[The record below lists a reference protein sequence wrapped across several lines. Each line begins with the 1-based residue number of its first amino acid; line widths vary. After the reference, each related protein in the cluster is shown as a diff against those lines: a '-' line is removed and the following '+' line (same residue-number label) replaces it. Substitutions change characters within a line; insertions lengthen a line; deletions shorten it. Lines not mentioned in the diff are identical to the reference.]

1 VYGREID
8 GQLLNLGVSGKLI
21 MNAMVMYDRETDS
34 LWSQFLGKAVDG
46 PMKGR
51 TLELIPSQLTNYGS
65 WTGLHPNTLVLDT
78 GSNTPVEDHYVPY
91 YFGPAA
97 GIIGEEN
104 PDERLYG
111 KELVVGV
118 VGKEGEIAYNY
129 RDLLETPVLN
139 QVFEDV
145 AIVVAVDPDAG
156 GTAIYRSEVDG
167 QALTFE
173 DFDEGSM
180 TDVQTKSVWDKTSG
194 RAVSGP
200 MLDSQLEAFPYILS
214 FWFAWS
220 DFYPNTLLYEP
231 PEEG

>member
-1 VYGREID
+1 
-8 GQLLNLGVSGKLI
+8 
-21 MNAMVMYDRETDS
+21 
-34 LWSQFLGKAVDG
+34 
-46 PMKGR
+46 
-51 TLELIPSQLTNYGS
+51 
-65 WTGLHPNTLVLDT
+65 
-78 GSNTPVEDHYVPY
+78 
-91 YFGPAA
+91 
-97 GIIGEEN
+97 
-104 PDERLYG
+104 LYG